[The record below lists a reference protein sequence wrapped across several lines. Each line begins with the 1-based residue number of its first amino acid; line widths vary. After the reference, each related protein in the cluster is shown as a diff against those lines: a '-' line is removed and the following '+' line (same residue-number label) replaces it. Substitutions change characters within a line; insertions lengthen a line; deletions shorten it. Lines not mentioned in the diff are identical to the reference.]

1 VSPRRKGGWGGG
13 DPDPPQ
19 TVHEI
24 YERWIRDRDLLE
36 AELRELERES
46 GGEAGEDSSS
56 SPSSGEPAVPNTLG
70 TQPPSR
76 RYRHT
81 PRQYLVRERRAE
93 YRSEYFDGEIVAM
106 AGASER
112 HVAIAQNISA
122 HLYFR
127 VRGGCRVYQSDLKVQ
142 MDVGMG
148 YAYPDVMVLCG
159 EPRFVDRV
167 RDVVTNPAVVFE
179 VLSPGTERHDR
190 GTKARAYRGVESLAA
205 YVLVSQ
211 QEPLVEVYAR
221 DAGGEWPCTLY
232 QRLDDAV
239 ALPAVGCT
247 LTVAEIYQNLFP
259 APS

>member
-1 VSPRRKGGWGGG
+1 VSRRRKGGWGSG
-13 DPDPPQ
+13 DADEPQ

-24 YERWIRDRDLLE
+24 YERWISERDLLE
-36 AELRELERES
+36 AERRELERES
-46 GGEAGEDSSS
+46 GEEAGGASSF
-56 SPSSGEPAVPNTLG
+56 SPSSGEGAVPSTTE

-76 RYRHT
+76 PYRYT
-81 PRQYLVRERRAE
+81 PRQYLVRERRAQ

-127 VRGGCRVYQSDLKVQ
+127 VRGGCRVYQTDLKVQ
-142 MDVGMG
+142 MDVGSG

-159 EPRFVDRV
+159 DPQFVDRV
-167 RDVVTNPAVVFE
+167 RDVVTNPTVVFE

-190 GTKARAYRGVESLAA
+190 GTKARAYRRVESLAA

-211 QEPLVEVYAR
+211 QEPRVEVYAR
-221 DAGGEWPCTLY
+221 DGGGEWPCTVF
-232 QRLDDAV
+232 QRLDDTV
-239 ALPAVGCT
+239 ELPAVGCT

-259 APS
+259 APT